1 MLGSRRNE
9 WLPQAVINSLKSIPF
24 IFHASFRK
32 LLTISFQM
40 NILITNSYGTKL
52 TYDYQ
57 TCGDCHARNDY
68 YFSLEGYKYF
78 IHLKMHIVLAVLH
91 P

>member
-9 WLPQAVINSLKSIPF
+9 WLPQAVINSLKSKPF

-40 NILITNSYGTKL
+40 NILITNSYHRKL
-52 TYDYQ
+52 TYDCQ
-57 TCGDCHARNDY
+57 AIGEDCHPRNDY
-68 YFSLEGYKYF
+68 STFLPQRLLNISSIYL
-78 IHLKMHIVLAVLH
+78 